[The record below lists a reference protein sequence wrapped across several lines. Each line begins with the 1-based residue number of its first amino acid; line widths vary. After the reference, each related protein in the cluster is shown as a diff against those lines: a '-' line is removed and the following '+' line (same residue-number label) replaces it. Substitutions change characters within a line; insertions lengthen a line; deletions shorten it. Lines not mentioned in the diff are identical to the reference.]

1 MCIRD
6 RLWDLDSDNIL
17 ENALVPAIIEGD
29 EEKMYNISD
38 RLGIDI
44 DAINT
49 AIIIRPVFDQA
60 DTREQL
66 QTLRSLIRAV
76 KNCADAFGKDIIIDT
91 YGIYIICFIVYAST
105 ILSLIHI
112 YQSRRQSRFRCQ

>member
-1 MCIRD
+1 MYRVIELLQIFSK
-6 RLWDLDSDNIL
+6 LWDLDSDNIL

-66 QTLRSLIRAV
+66 QTLRP
-76 KNCADAFGKDIIIDT
+76 
-91 YGIYIICFIVYAST
+91 
-105 ILSLIHI
+105 
-112 YQSRRQSRFRCQ
+112 